1 MRVFNTR
8 TKLEYRVTMPD
19 AMLRDLYSCHQ
30 RSGRTEAG
38 GPSGDGVVEGRYRVA
53 LPLVA
58 GTAAASGQGSAEHA
72 GDVQTAG
79 WSDGD
84 DTRELLTPTTA
95 WPWRAITQS
104 SFDDDDTQS
113 RCTMTLI
120 GPRHLITAAHCLV
133 NFGTSNWKTRQLAP
147 ARDGL
152 GVLPFGASQMTADP
166 PAGVDAWYIVPD
178 PWLDPGILPTIST
191 STSGILAWC

>member
-1 MRVFNTR
+1 MDRPATASSKGAIASR
-8 TKLEYRVTMPD
+8 CR
-19 AMLRDLYSCHQ
+19 C
-30 RSGRTEAG
+30 G
-38 GPSGDGVVEGRYRVA
+38 GYGG
-53 LPLVA
+53 
-58 GTAAASGQGSAEHA
+58 ASGQGSAEHA
-72 GDVQTAG
+72 GDVQPAG

-84 DTRELLTPTTA
+84 DTRELLTPTTV

-152 GVLPFGASQMTADP
+152 GVLPFGASQMTANP
-166 PAGVDAWYIVPD
+166 LAGVDAWYIVPD
-178 PWLDPGILPTIST
+178 PWLDPGIPTIST